1 MFVLEDGELPF
12 DLDAVIEERPFNV
25 VDLSATPRAT
35 PLGIPLGIPL
45 GAFAEL

>member
-1 MFVLEDGELPF
+1 VFALEGGEFPF
-12 DLDAVIEERPFNV
+12 GLDAVVEVRPFNV

-45 GAFAEL
+45 DAFAEL